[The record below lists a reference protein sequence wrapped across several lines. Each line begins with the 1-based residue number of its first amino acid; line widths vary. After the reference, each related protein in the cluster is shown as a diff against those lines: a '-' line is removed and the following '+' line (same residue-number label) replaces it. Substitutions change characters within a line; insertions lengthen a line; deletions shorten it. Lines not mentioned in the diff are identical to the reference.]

1 MSLGP
6 CFHVALLRAPLR
18 ALVAGGVVLPSK
30 GLLAEIVRGD
40 GPERVPLAVGYD
52 AWRELEGIVG
62 RDVGIRAALASD
74 QGAIDLADYLVGACR
89 NLEDAIDIL
98 RDHHRLFHD
107 VAYFRVERSADAT
120 RLVVGHEGTVTPPPS
135 MVEWALLTWVFVLR
149 GLMPTVSFL
158 EAQCRHRAPTD
169 HEAMFAGVPLRFRFE
184 QDENQLL
191 VPEAHV
197 SAPNPR
203 ADDRLRALL
212 LAQASR
218 MVAELPP
225 LEVSVVD
232 RVRHELLR
240 RLTTGAPEA
249 DDIARALRL
258 SPRTLR
264 RRLEAEGV
272 AFSDVLDAVR
282 RDEALHLVRDTALTF
297 DDISFRLGFSQTTSF
312 HRAFRRWTGTTASA
326 MRAPGLASSPRS

>member
-1 MSLGP
+1 VSLGP
-6 CFHVALLRAPLR
+6 CFHVALLRAPLG
-18 ALVAGGVVLPSK
+18 ALVASGVTLPAT
-30 GLLAEIVRGD
+30 GLLAEVARGE

-52 AWRELEGIVG
+52 AWRTLEESVG
-62 RDVGIRAALASD
+62 RDVGVRAALATD

-98 RDHHRLFHD
+98 REHHRLFHD
-107 VAYFRVERSADAT
+107 LAYFRVQRRGET
-120 RLVVGHEGTVTPPPS
+120 TCLVVGHEGAVTPPSS
-135 MVEWALLTWVFVLR
+135 MIEWALLTWVFVLR
-149 GLMPTVSFL
+149 GLMPSVSFL
-158 EAQCRHRAPTD
+158 EAHCQHRAPKN
-169 HEAMFAGVPLRFRFE
+169 HEALFASVPLRFRFE
-184 QDENQLL
+184 QPENQLL
-191 VPEAHV
+191 VPDAHV
-197 SAPNPR
+197 SALNPR

-249 DDIARALRL
+249 DDVARALRL

-282 RDEALHLVRDTALTF
+282 RDEALRLVRESNLSF
-297 DDISFRLGFSQTTSF
+297 DEISFRLGFSQTTSF
-312 HRAFRRWTGTTASA
+312 HRAFRRWTGTTASET
-326 MRAPGLASSPRS
+326 RG

>member
-1 MSLGP
+1 VSLGP
-6 CFHVALLRAPLR
+6 CFHVALLRAPLH
-18 ALVAGGVVLPSK
+18 ALVADGVVPPSS
-30 GLLAEIVRGD
+30 GLLAELARGD

-52 AWRELEGIVG
+52 AWRELEEVAG
-62 RDVGIRAALASD
+62 RGVGIRAALTTD

-107 VAYFRVERSADAT
+107 LAYFRVERRADT
-120 RLVVGHEGTVTPPPS
+120 TSLVVGHEGAVSPPPS
-135 MVEWALLTWVFVLR
+135 MVEWALLTWVIVLR
-149 GLMPTVSFL
+149 GLMPGVSFL
-158 EAQCRHRAPTD
+158 EAHCQHRAPKD
-169 HEAMFAGVPLRFRFE
+169 HEALFANVPLRFRFE
-184 QDENQLL
+184 QPENELL
-191 VPEAHV
+191 IPDAHV

-203 ADDRLRALL
+203 ADDRLRGLL

-249 DDIARALRL
+249 DDIARALRM

-272 AFSDVLDAVR
+272 AFSDLLDAVR
-282 RDEALHLVRDTALTF
+282 RDEALRLVRESSLSF
-297 DDISFRLGFSQTTSF
+297 DEISFRLGFSQTTSF
-312 HRAFRRWTGTTASA
+312 HRAFRRWTGSTASA
-326 MRAPGLASSPRS
+326 LRG

>member
-6 CFHVALLRAPLR
+6 CFHAALLRAPLG
-18 ALVAGGVVLPSK
+18 ALAASGVALPTTGV
-30 GLLAEIVRGD
+30 LAELARGE

-52 AWRELEGIVG
+52 AWRTLEEAVG
-62 RDVGIRAALASD
+62 RDVGVRAALATD

-98 RDHHRLFHD
+98 REHHRLFHD
-107 VAYFRVERSADAT
+107 LAYFRVQRRGETTS
-120 RLVVGHEGTVTPPPS
+120 LVVGHEGPVTPPAS
-135 MVEWALLTWVFVLR
+135 MIEWALLTWVFVLR
-149 GLMPTVSFL
+149 GLMPSVSFL
-158 EAQCRHRAPTD
+158 EARCQHRAPKD
-169 HEAMFAGVPLRFRFE
+169 HEALFASVPLRFRFE
-184 QDENQLL
+184 QAENELL
-191 VPEAHV
+191 IPDAHV

-203 ADDRLRALL
+203 ADDRLRGLL

-282 RDEALHLVRDTALTF
+282 RDEALRLVRDSTLSF
-297 DDISFRLGFSQTTSF
+297 DEISFRLGFSQTTSF
-312 HRAFRRWTGTTASA
+312 HRAFRRWTGATASA
-326 MRAPGLASSPRS
+326 LRG

>member
-6 CFHVALLRAPLR
+6 CFHVALLRAPLE
-18 ALVAGGVVLPSK
+18 ALVADGVAPPAS
-30 GLLAEIVRGD
+30 GLLAEIARGD

-52 AWRELEGIVG
+52 AWRTLEETVG
-62 RDVGIRAALASD
+62 RGVGVRAALATD

-98 RDHHRLFHD
+98 REHHRLFHD
-107 VAYFRVERSADAT
+107 LAYFRVQRRGEST
-120 RLVVGHEGTVTPPPS
+120 SLVVGHEGAVTPPAS
-135 MVEWALLTWVFVLR
+135 MIEWALLTWVFVLR
-149 GLMPTVSFL
+149 GLMPGVSFL
-158 EAQCRHRAPTD
+158 EAHCQHRAPKD
-169 HEAMFAGVPLRFRFE
+169 HEALFANVPLRFRFE
-184 QDENQLL
+184 QPENELL
-191 VPEAHV
+191 IPDAHV

-203 ADDRLRALL
+203 ADDRLRGLL

-282 RDEALHLVRDTALTF
+282 RDEALRLVRDTTLSF
-297 DDISFRLGFSQTTSF
+297 DEISFRLGFSQTTSF
-312 HRAFRRWTGTTASA
+312 HRAFRRWTGATASA
-326 MRAPGLASSPRS
+326 TRG